1 MAVLSERGN
10 SDDRD
15 RLHLDEIVRV
25 RERADLH
32 HRRGRSPGAEELL
45 AHGPEVRTVAHVGDV
60 GGDLDDAVERAAPG
74 LDERPDRGEDRARLS
89 LEVAAVFYAALR
101 VVGDLP
107 GREEQRLRARH
118 LDALA
123 VARRIVHAGP
133 PVLLDLR
140 HARLLSP
147 RDHMSLSAPRRRSVP
162 RRACRRWRSRT
173 RASGSPTCCP
183 DHSSGTGSASTRPE
197 LSRARSFCSAWT
209 RRISGINGRTARK
222 TIEISQK
229 SSA

>member
-1 MAVLSERGN
+1 MAVLSDRGN

-32 HRRGRSPGAEELL
+32 HRRGRALGAEELL

-60 GGDLDDAVERAAPG
+60 GGDLDDAIERAAPG
-74 LDERPDRGEDRARLS
+74 LDERLDRGEDRARLR
-89 LEVAAVFYAALR
+89 LEVAAVLHPALR

-107 GREEQRLRARH
+107 GREEQRLGARH
-118 LDALA
+118 PDALA
-123 VARRIVHAGP
+123 VAWRIVHAGR

-147 RDHMSLSAPRRRSVP
+147 PDHMSLSGFRFGWRYGTAQALGQRGARVAAGEAGRERQGVRPAALITLRAP
-162 RRACRRWRSRT
+162 A
-173 RASGSPTCCP
+173 
-183 DHSSGTGSASTRPE
+183 
-197 LSRARSFCSAWT
+197 
-209 RRISGINGRTARK
+209 
-222 TIEISQK
+222 
-229 SSA
+229 